1 MHLFTCCD
9 AGFIFKVILWS
20 CSSKCNFLVVG
31 FIFLFVCLFV
41 YLLIRFVCKLF
52 PPGIFMNIFTHSF
65 THQKKRRIINSDFFF
80 INSEFIS
87 HYSDFN
93 YQTKVP
99 NLRLYLKLRLFFL
112 SIQWGKSESWNKK
125 PNRFLYYCYS
135 VVEIGGIHRFV
146 MRRTSKLNL

>member
-1 MHLFTCCD
+1 MKQVLLLRLFYGVVQANVT
-9 AGFIFKVILWS
+9 
-20 CSSKCNFLVVG
+20 FLLLD
-31 FIFLFVCLFV
+31 LFACLFV
-41 YLLIRFVCKLF
+41 YLLIRFVCKLVSTRDF
-52 PPGIFMNIFTHSF
+52 HEYTHSF
-65 THQKKRRIINSDFFF
+65 IHSQKKSNYQFRLFFF

-87 HYSDFN
+87 HFSDFN

-112 SIQWGKSESWNKK
+112 SIHWGKSESWNKK